1 MTQSCWQNKPADPM
15 TAQVDVAIVGGGIAG
30 LSLAYWLTELA
41 PKLKVCILEAET
53 IGHGASGR
61 NAGFNTVGSTSY
73 LANLVAKDGIKE
85 AKRYWDFKQLSL
97 RLMREHLFN
106 KFSVAQNFWG
116 STTVYRDQAL
126 LAEHESVLLS
136 LQAENLKL
144 VSSATLASQNLK
156 GLVGGLSFTHE
167 GCLHSMKLLTSLK
180 EYVESKGVQIFTQQ
194 AVAWGE
200 SVGDEV
206 KLICSRG
213 SVKAGNVL
221 LAINGYAG
229 QFHPELKSWVQPK
242 RAQMLALDFLKHKL
256 IGNFYDPPHKVYFRQ
271 DPLTGDLLVGGMRL
285 LEEESENSDF
295 DKTTPVI
302 QNALAQYAE
311 DIFQTNLSV
320 KARWSGV
327 MGFTH
332 EERPYIKKV
341 SFLKHTTFVGGFSG
355 HGMGLAFGVTQ
366 EAILRLVGQSK
377 EVREVL

>member
-1 MTQSCWQNKPADPM
+1 MTQSCWQKNPSDPM

-30 LSLAYWLTELA
+30 LSLAYWLTEFA

-61 NAGFNTVGSTSY
+61 NAGFNTVGSTAY
-73 LANLVAKDGIKE
+73 LANLVVKDGLNE

-106 KFSVAQNFWG
+106 RFSVAQNFWG

-126 LAEHESVLLS
+126 LQEHETILNS
-136 LQAENLKL
+136 LQAQHLKI
-144 VSSATLASQNLK
+144 VSSAELATQNLK

-167 GCLHSMKLLTSLK
+167 GCLHSMKLLTALK
-180 EYVESKGVQIFTQQ
+180 DYLESKSVQIFTQQ

-200 SVGDEV
+200 SRENEV

-213 SVKAGNVL
+213 VVTASNVL

-229 QFHPELKSWVQPK
+229 QLHPELKNWVQPK
-242 RAQMLALDFLKHKL
+242 RAQMLALDFSKHKL

-285 LEEESENSDF
+285 LEEETENSDF

-311 DIFQTNLSV
+311 DIFQMRLTV

-327 MGFTH
+327 MGFTP
-332 EERPYIKKV
+332 EERPYIRKV
-341 SFLKHTTFVGGFSG
+341 TFLKNTTFVGGFSG
-355 HGMGLAFGVTQ
+355 HGMGLAFGVAQ
-366 EAILRLVGQSK
+366 EAILRLIGQSK

>member
-1 MTQSCWQNKPADPM
+1 MTQSCWQKNPSDPM

-30 LSLAYWLTELA
+30 LSLAYWLTEFA

-61 NAGFNTVGSTSY
+61 NAGFNTVGSTAY
-73 LANLVAKDGIKE
+73 LANLVVKDGLNE

-106 KFSVAQNFWG
+106 RFSVAQNFWG

-126 LAEHESVLLS
+126 LQEHETILHS
-136 LQAENLKL
+136 LQAQHLKI
-144 VSSATLASQNLK
+144 VSSAELATQNLK

-167 GCLHSMKLLTSLK
+167 GCLHSMKLLTALK
-180 EYVESKGVQIFTQQ
+180 DYLESKSVQIFTQQ
-194 AVAWGE
+194 AVSWGE
-200 SVGDEV
+200 SSDNEV

-213 SVKAGNVL
+213 VVTASNVL

-229 QFHPELKSWVQPK
+229 QLHPELKNWVQPK
-242 RAQMLALDFLKHKL
+242 RAQMLALDFSKHKL

-285 LEEESENSDF
+285 LEEETENSDF

-302 QNALAQYAE
+302 QSALAQYAE
-311 DIFQTNLSV
+311 DIFQTRLTV

-327 MGFTH
+327 MGFTP
-332 EERPYIKKV
+332 EERPYIRKV
-341 SFLKHTTFVGGFSG
+341 TFLKNTTFVGGFSG
-355 HGMGLAFGVTQ
+355 HGMGLAFGVAQ
-366 EAILRLVGQSK
+366 EAILRLIGQSK